1 MVAAVNYSNLGPLLA
16 MQYLEQVD
24 REKFFF
30 NSLVLLAFQAYLLQW
45 EEIHT
50 FFAYAVA
57 VSSYK
62 VEGARNSFFFLLIE
76 QKTSF

>member
-50 FFAYAVA
+50 FLPTLSQCQVTK
-57 VSSYK
+57 SR
-62 VEGARNSFFFLLIE
+62 GLGTLLFLLIE